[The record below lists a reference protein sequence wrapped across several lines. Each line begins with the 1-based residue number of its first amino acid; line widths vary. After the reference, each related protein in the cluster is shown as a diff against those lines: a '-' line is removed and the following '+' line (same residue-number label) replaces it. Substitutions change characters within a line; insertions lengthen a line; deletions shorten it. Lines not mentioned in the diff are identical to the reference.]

1 MKRSGRPPSPPQPAP
16 KARKALR
23 SELDK
28 HAADVLATAIE
39 IAKGGDVAAIR
50 LVLDRVDPAP
60 RDRAVDVEL
69 PAVASIADVPAV
81 ALALISA
88 AARGDLSPTE
98 AQNLMGLLEGYR
110 KAIET
115 AELAARVEALEKTV
129 GR

>member
-1 MKRSGRPPSPPQPAP
+1 MRAEINR
-16 KARKALR
+16 
-23 SELDK
+23 
-28 HAADVLATAIE
+28 HAADVLTAAIE
-39 IAKGGDVAAIR
+39 IAKSGDVAAMR

-60 RDRAVDVEL
+60 RDRAVEVDL
-69 PAVASIADVPAV
+69 PRVASIADVPAV

-88 AARGDLSPTE
+88 AARGEITPGE
-98 AQNLMGLLEGYR
+98 AQNFMGLLEGYR